1 MIHNPD
7 LFELGKMCAYG
18 HDYNGLGQS
27 LRHKQKNYCFQCR
40 QEYYKKNKARI
51 RQQQQAYYRANPDKY
66 HSVYDPVYQHEYYLK
81 HKEEIKEKRRGYQ
94 AEYQREYYQRKKG
107 EIREKR
113 KEYNDN
119 YYQENKEEI
128 KLKKKK
134 RYEKKK
140 QEEQQKRKKRYNG
153 TTPRPEAFT
162 SLKDMIHKQYNY

>member
-81 HKEEIKEKRRGYQ
+81 HK
-94 AEYQREYYQRKKG
+94 KG